1 MKIEII
7 PRKDSAFLFDVK
19 DEDGKILE
27 RLDFEKRYGVE
38 FRSARSGHNRT
49 SDSAEKIAVVVE
61 GDSWANIL
69 WPYSDLLGFSP
80 NFTDIIDFESD
91 TSVLNFGWPGDTLS
105 NMLNEKEY
113 KSTLQAAQRDFFIF
127 SGAGN
132 DVVGGGAIERLVQR
146 REAID
151 PSQPVES
158 WLATD
163 LVTDTYRRILTGYGT
178 IARECEVWAGG
189 KTSML
194 VHGYDYVIPRPDG
207 VWLGKPFQRR
217 GYDLVVDEPIIRKI
231 IRYLIDGL
239 YQTLENLAQQSSVV
253 HVMDLRNTVNG
264 RWTDEL
270 HTERPASEDIAQ
282 IFLSHMRGSN
292 LVA

>member
-1 MKIEII
+1 MVVNITPKQN
-7 PRKDSAFLFDVK
+7 SAFLFDVT
-19 DEDGKILE
+19 DEGGSILT
-27 RLDFEKRYGVE
+27 RLEFEKRYGEE
-38 FRSARSGHNRT
+38 FRAARSAHDRKST
-49 SDSAEKIAVVVE
+49 STADISIVIE

-69 WPYSDLLGFSP
+69 WPISSVRGFDP
-80 NFTDIIDFESD
+80 NFVDIIDFESD
-91 TSVLNFGWPGDTLS
+91 TRVLNFGWPGDTLS

-113 KSTLQAAQRDFFIF
+113 RSTLRAAQRDFFIF

-132 DVVGGGAIERLVQR
+132 DVVGGGAIERLVQQR
-146 REAID
+146 AAID
-151 PSQPVES
+151 PSQPVQS
-158 WLATD
+158 WMATD
-163 LVTDTYRRILTGYGT
+163 LVADTYRRIFKAYGT

-217 GYDLVVDEPIIRKI
+217 GYDLVADEPIIREI
-231 IRYLIDGL
+231 IRFLIDGL
-239 YQTLENLAQQSSVV
+239 YQTLEDLAKQFSIF
-253 HVMDLRNTVNG
+253 HVMNLRNTVND

-270 HTERPASEDIAQ
+270 HTERSASEDIAE